1 MFGRRHPGQGERLR
15 PLVTHPCRTRRRT
28 TPSRSPAADTPSN
41 LAPTRDSTA
50 SSRRFR
56 ARSHSFATAEP
67 SPARPERR
75 AAPRRQRCPGSS
87 DQGVT
92 TQTEAP
98 LACHTHAHTPGCPAV
113 DHGHSRTLQS
123 RDRDRRSR
131 RSDRM
136 PRARTSKL
144 AMRVRFPS
152 SALIASW
159 LFSRIIR

>member
-41 LAPTRDSTA
+41 PAPTRDSTA

-56 ARSHSFATAEP
+56 ARSHSFTTAEP

-92 TQTEAP
+92 TQTEALP
-98 LACHTHAHTPGCPAV
+98 RVPHTCPTPGCPAV

-123 RDRDRRSR
+123 RDRDRCSH

-136 PRARTSKL
+136 SRARASKL
-144 AMRVRFPS
+144 VMRVRFPS
-152 SALIASW
+152 SAPMV
-159 LFSRIIR
+159 FTPVRG